1 MGGRKQSSLHTE
13 EGKMRFNDVQDTR
26 KNEQIKTERREEPRR
41 LFNKWIENVSIVNSG
56 RHFATVF
63 GATFPV

>member
-1 MGGRKQSSLHTE
+1 
-13 EGKMRFNDVQDTR
+13 MRFNDVQDTR